1 MEDRIFSSLFALLM
15 LYFTVKQKNIFS
27 IIITT
32 LLSLSILIT
41 LVKLPLLISFS
52 ILLNVLASMLIV
64 VFAIINRDLKLIER
78 FIIAF
83 TALFVIFSKLFI
95 IMSWPFA
102 NELRFL
108 SIIPP
113 LIYLLLFIKSK
124 YKIKPEFGF
133 MMILIAE
140 CLSRFLKLV
149 LFWIE

>member
-1 MEDRIFSSLFALLM
+1 
-15 LYFTVKQKNIFS
+15 
-27 IIITT
+27 
-32 LLSLSILIT
+32 
-41 LVKLPLLISFS
+41 
-52 ILLNVLASMLIV
+52 MLIV